1 MRSHWYHLQVTSNVE
16 NLKKNQ
22 RFSSEGVYND
32 EWKAF
37 PPLPPAPRSHLII
50 PNIPAQR
57 AVVFKKQL
65 VNLVELCW
73 YMDLLTLRKL
83 CSLFIQQLYNMRS
96 STHLFLSHFL
106 SFSSSSLSI
115 YPSLFLLSF
124 PSVFSP
130 LQLSHHFYEPKCPCR
145 KLLQNEKM
153 FSNEDVRKSHEC
165 ICLLFGAPS
174 CVLRLIKKWR

>member
-115 YPSLFLLSF
+115 YPSLFLLS
-124 PSVFSP
+124 SP
-130 LQLSHHFYEPKCPCR
+130 LCFPHFSSPIIFTNRNAHVGNCYRMKKCFLM
-145 KLLQNEKM
+145 KMSEKAM
-153 FSNEDVRKSHEC
+153 NVFVFFLVRPHAYC
-165 ICLLFGAPS
+165 G
-174 CVLRLIKKWR
+174 